1 MTRSIVFLSD
11 FGFRNEWVGVCHA
24 VIDKFAPGCSVVD
37 LSHGIPPMDVSAGAL
52 LLLDSLPFIRH
63 DAIILAVVDPSVGR
77 DLDIA
82 IEAED
87 GRLLVGP
94 DNGLLSP
101 AWHGAGGV
109 KSAVSITSSS
119 ILLEPVSPSFHA
131 RDVLAPAAAHLAR
144 GTPLADLGHAIE
156 AETLAEVQLA
166 EPLVEPGK
174 ITCEVLD
181 INRFGNV
188 QLNVRSS
195 QFAAA
200 GLDRADRIL
209 VETPV
214 GGSAVASTVATYADL
229 TSGEWGLMVDPRG
242 WLSVICGNPINAAQS
257 LGVAGGEVVWL
268 SPDRGQGGQG
278 SRPDRLGG
286 LISTR
291 RLA

>member
-11 FGFRNEWVGVCHA
+11 FGVRNEWVGVCHA
-24 VIDKFAPGCSVVD
+24 VIDKFAPGCPIVD
-37 LSHGIPPMDVSAGAL
+37 LSHGVPPMDVSAGGL
-52 LLLDSLPFIRH
+52 LLADSLPFIRH

-101 AWHGAGGV
+101 AWHAAGGV

-229 TSGEWGLMVDPRG
+229 SSGEWGLMVDPRG

-268 SPDRGQGGQG
+268 SPDRG
-278 SRPDRLGG
+278 
-286 LISTR
+286 
-291 RLA
+291 

>member
-11 FGFRNEWVGVCHA
+11 FGVRNEWVGVCHS
-24 VIDKFAPGCSVVD
+24 VIDKFAPGCPIVD
-37 LSHGIPPMDVSAGAL
+37 LSHGVPPMDVSAGAL
-52 LLLDSLPFIRH
+52 LLVDSLPFIRH

-101 AWHGAGGV
+101 AWQAAGGV

-144 GTPLADLGHAIE
+144 GTPLAELGHAIE
-156 AETLAEVQLA
+156 PETLAEVQLA

-229 TSGEWGLMVDPRG
+229 ASGEWGLMVDPRG

-268 SPDRGQGGQG
+268 SPDRG
-278 SRPDRLGG
+278 
-286 LISTR
+286 
-291 RLA
+291 